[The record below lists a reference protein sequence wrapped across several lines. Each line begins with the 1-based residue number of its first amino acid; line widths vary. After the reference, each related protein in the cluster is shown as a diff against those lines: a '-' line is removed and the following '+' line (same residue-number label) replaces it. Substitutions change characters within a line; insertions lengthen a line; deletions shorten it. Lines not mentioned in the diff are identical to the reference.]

1 MAIESDVANPDSRLA
16 VKFYKRPVK
25 LEDESIAQGR
35 PIFQEYDFI
44 KILVPGDA
52 LTEID
57 TYVTENHKTRFPI
70 QWANYM
76 NRTGSEIGFSGTPIT
91 EWPLISVSQ
100 AEELKGIKFH
110 TVESIAHS
118 SDQQLQRIG
127 MIAGMSPHN
136 FREKAKAFLNLA
148 SESAEVS
155 KREEELT
162 QLREENAKIKAE
174 TDAKIAQLRTENEA
188 IRAENDARFASLLA
202 AVGEKKP
209 KAKKAEA
216 IKATQQEE

>member
-1 MAIESDVANPDSRLA
+1 MAIESDISNPDSRLA

-35 PIFQEYDFI
+35 PIFQEFDFI

-57 TYVTENHKTRFPI
+57 TYVSEGHKTRFPI

-76 NRTGSEIGFSGTPIT
+76 NRQGSEIGFSGTPIT
-91 EWPLISVSQ
+91 EWPQISVSQ

-110 TVESIAHS
+110 TVESIAHA
-118 SDQQLQRIG
+118 SDQQLQKIG

-136 FREKAKAFLNLA
+136 FRERAKTFLNLA
-148 SESAEVS
+148 SESADIS

-174 TDAKIAQLRTENEA
+174 TDAKL
-188 IRAENDARFASLLA
+188 AEMQSQMTALLA
-202 AVGEKKP
+202 AVGTKKP
-209 KAKKAEA
+209 RKTKVEPRA
-216 IKATQQEE
+216 

>member
-1 MAIESDVANPDSRLA
+1 MAIESDLSNPDSRLA
-16 VKFYKRPVK
+16 VKFYKRPVELK
-25 LEDESIAQGR
+25 NESIAQGR
-35 PIFQEYDFI
+35 PIFQEFDFI

-57 TYVTENHKTRFPI
+57 TYVSDAHKTRFPI

-76 NRTGSEIGFSGTPIT
+76 NRQGSEESFSGTPIT
-91 EWPLISVSQ
+91 EWPQVSASQ

-110 TVESIAHS
+110 TVESVAHC

-136 FREKAKAFLNLA
+136 FRERAKTFLNLA
-148 SESAEVS
+148 EESAGIS
-155 KREEELT
+155 KREEEIT
-162 QLREENAKIKAE
+162 QLKEENAKIKAE
-174 TDAKIAQLRTENEA
+174 TEAKLAAMQEQMSA
-188 IRAENDARFASLLA
+188 LLS

-209 KAKKAEA
+209 RKQKVVKEA
-216 IKATQQEE
+216 

>member
-1 MAIESDVANPDSRLA
+1 MAIESDLSNPDSRLA
-16 VKFYKRPVK
+16 VKFYKRPVELK
-25 LEDESIAQGR
+25 NESIAQGR
-35 PIFQEYDFI
+35 PIFQEFDFI

-57 TYVTENHKTRFPI
+57 TYVSDAHKTRFPI

-76 NRTGSEIGFSGTPIT
+76 NRQGSEESFSGTPIT
-91 EWPLISVSQ
+91 EWPQVSASQ

-110 TVESIAHS
+110 TVESVAHC

-136 FREKAKAFLNLA
+136 FRERAKTFLNLA
-148 SESAEVS
+148 EESAGIS
-155 KREEELT
+155 KREEEIT
-162 QLREENAKIKAE
+162 QLKEENAKIKAE
-174 TDAKIAQLRTENEA
+174 TEAKLAAMQEQMSA
-188 IRAENDARFASLLA
+188 LLS

-209 KAKKAEA
+209 RKQRVVKEA
-216 IKATQQEE
+216 

>member
-1 MAIESDVANPDSRLA
+1 MAIESDISNPDSRLA

-25 LEDESIAQGR
+25 LENESIAQGR

-76 NRTGSEIGFSGTPIT
+76 NRQGAEESFSGTPLS
-91 EWPLISVSQ
+91 EWPQISSSQ

-110 TVESIAHS
+110 TVEAIAHA
-118 SDQQLQRIG
+118 SDLQLQKIG
-127 MIAGMSPHN
+127 MISGMSPHN
-136 FREKAKAFLNLA
+136 FRERAKKFLNLA
-148 SESAEVS
+148 AETAEVS
-155 KREEELT
+155 KRDEELA
-162 QLREENAKIKAE
+162 QLREENAKIKLE
-174 TDAKIAQLRTENEA
+174 TEAKLSQMQEQMAA
-188 IRAENDARFASLLA
+188 LLS

-209 KAKKAEA
+209 RKPRVAKEA
-216 IKATQQEE
+216 

>member
-1 MAIESDVANPDSRLA
+1 MAIESDISNPESRLT

-35 PIFQEYDFI
+35 PIFQEFDFI

-57 TYVTENHKTRFPI
+57 TYVTEGHKTRFPI

-76 NRTGSEIGFSGTPIT
+76 NRQGSEISFNGTPLS
-91 EWPLISVSQ
+91 EWPQISVSQ

-110 TVESIAHS
+110 TVEAIAHA
-118 SDQQLQRIG
+118 SDQQLQKIG

-136 FREKAKAFLNLA
+136 FRERAKTFLNLA
-148 SESAEVS
+148 KESADVS
-155 KREEELT
+155 KRDEELA
-162 QLREENAKIKAE
+162 QLREENAKIKSE
-174 TDAKIAQLRTENEA
+174 TEAKLNLMQEQMAA
-188 IRAENDARFASLLA
+188 LLS

-209 KAKKAEA
+209 RKPRVVKEA
-216 IKATQQEE
+216 

>member
-1 MAIESDVANPDSRLA
+1 MAIESDISNPDSRLT

-35 PIFQEYDFI
+35 PIFQEFDFI

-57 TYVTENHKTRFPI
+57 TYVSEGHKSRFPI

-76 NRTGSEIGFSGTPIT
+76 NRQGSELSFNGTPLS
-91 EWPLISVSQ
+91 EWPQISVSQ

-110 TVESIAHS
+110 TVEAIAHA
-118 SDQQLQRIG
+118 SDQQLQKIG

-136 FREKAKAFLNLA
+136 FRERAKTFLNLA
-148 SESAEVS
+148 KESADVS
-155 KREEELT
+155 KRDEELAL
-162 QLREENAKIKAE
+162 LREENAKIKSE
-174 TDAKIAQLRTENEA
+174 TEAKLNLMQEQMAA
-188 IRAENDARFASLLA
+188 LLS

-209 KAKKAEA
+209 RKPRVVKEA
-216 IKATQQEE
+216 

>member
-1 MAIESDVANPDSRLA
+1 MAIESDISNPDSRLA

-25 LEDESIAQGR
+25 LENESIAQGR
-35 PIFQEYDFI
+35 PIFQEFDFI

-57 TYVTENHKTRFPI
+57 TYVTEAHKTRFPI

-76 NRTGSEIGFSGTPIT
+76 NRQGSEESYSGTPLS
-91 EWPLISVSQ
+91 EWPQISASQ

-110 TVESIAHS
+110 TVEAIAHA
-118 SDQQLQRIG
+118 SDLQLQKIG
-127 MIAGMSPHN
+127 MISGMSPHN
-136 FREKAKAFLNLA
+136 FRERAKKFLNLA
-148 SESAEVS
+148 EESAQVS
-155 KREEELT
+155 KRDEELA

-174 TDAKIAQLRTENEA
+174 TEAKLSQMQEQMAA
-188 IRAENDARFASLLA
+188 LLS

-209 KAKKAEA
+209 KTRKTKVVEEA
-216 IKATQQEE
+216 

>member
-1 MAIESDVANPDSRLA
+1 MAIESDISNPDSRLT

-35 PIFQEYDFI
+35 PIFQEFDFI

-57 TYVTENHKTRFPI
+57 TYVTEGHKSRFPI

-76 NRTGSEIGFSGTPIT
+76 NRQGSELSFNGTPLS
-91 EWPLISVSQ
+91 EWPQISVSQ

-110 TVESIAHS
+110 TVEAIAHA
-118 SDQQLQRIG
+118 SDQQLQKIG

-136 FREKAKAFLNLA
+136 FRERAKTFLNLA
-148 SESAEVS
+148 KESADVS
-155 KREEELT
+155 KRDEELA
-162 QLREENAKIKAE
+162 QLREENAKIKSE
-174 TDAKIAQLRTENEA
+174 TEAKLNLMQEQMAA
-188 IRAENDARFASLLA
+188 LLS

-209 KAKKAEA
+209 RKQRVAKEA
-216 IKATQQEE
+216 

>member
-1 MAIESDVANPDSRLA
+1 MAIESDVSNPDSKLA
-16 VKFYKRPVK
+16 VKFYKRPVELK
-25 LEDESIAQGR
+25 NESIAQGR
-35 PIFQEYDFI
+35 PIFQEFDFI

-57 TYVTENHKTRFPI
+57 TYVSDAHKTRFPI

-76 NRTGSEIGFSGTPIT
+76 NRQGSEESYSGTPLS
-91 EWPLISVSQ
+91 EWPQVSASQ

-110 TVESIAHS
+110 TVESVAHC
-118 SDQQLQRIG
+118 SDQQLQKIG

-136 FREKAKAFLNLA
+136 FRERAKTFLNLA
-148 SESAEVS
+148 SETADIS
-155 KREEELT
+155 KREEELA

-174 TDAKIAQLRTENEA
+174 TEAKLSQMQEQMTA
-188 IRAENDARFASLLA
+188 LLS

-209 KAKKAEA
+209 RKQKVVKEA
-216 IKATQQEE
+216 

>member
-1 MAIESDVANPDSRLA
+1 MAIESDISNPDSRLT

-35 PIFQEYDFI
+35 PIFQEFDFI

-57 TYVTENHKTRFPI
+57 TYVTEGHKTRFPI

-76 NRTGSEIGFSGTPIT
+76 NRQGSELSFNGTPLS
-91 EWPLISVSQ
+91 EWPQISVSQ

-110 TVESIAHS
+110 TVEAIAHA
-118 SDQQLQRIG
+118 SDQQLQKIG

-136 FREKAKAFLNLA
+136 FRERAKTFLNLA
-148 SESAEVS
+148 KESADVS
-155 KREEELT
+155 KRDEELA
-162 QLREENAKIKAE
+162 QLREENAKIKSE
-174 TDAKIAQLRTENEA
+174 TEAKLNQMQEQMAA
-188 IRAENDARFASLLA
+188 LLS

-209 KAKKAEA
+209 RKPRVVKEA
-216 IKATQQEE
+216 

>member
-1 MAIESDVANPDSRLA
+1 MAIESDISNPDSRLT

-35 PIFQEYDFI
+35 PIFQEFDFI

-57 TYVTENHKTRFPI
+57 TYVSEGHKTRFPI

-76 NRTGSEIGFSGTPIT
+76 NRQGSELSFNGTPLS
-91 EWPLISVSQ
+91 EWPQISVSQ

-110 TVESIAHS
+110 TVEAIAHA
-118 SDQQLQRIG
+118 SDQQLQKIG

-136 FREKAKAFLNLA
+136 FRERAKTFLNLA
-148 SESAEVS
+148 KESADVS
-155 KREEELT
+155 KRDEELA
-162 QLREENAKIKAE
+162 QLREENAKIKSE
-174 TDAKIAQLRTENEA
+174 TEAKLNLMQEQMAA
-188 IRAENDARFASLLA
+188 LLS

-209 KAKKAEA
+209 RKPRVVKEA
-216 IKATQQEE
+216 

>member
-1 MAIESDVANPDSRLA
+1 MAIESDISNPDSRLA

-35 PIFQEYDFI
+35 PIFQEFDFI

-57 TYVTENHKTRFPI
+57 TYVSEGHKTRFPI

-76 NRTGSEIGFSGTPIT
+76 NRQGSEIGFSGTPIT
-91 EWPLISVSQ
+91 EWPQISVSQ

-110 TVESIAHS
+110 TVESIAHA
-118 SDQQLQRIG
+118 SDQQLQKIG

-136 FREKAKAFLNLA
+136 FRERAKTFLNLA
-148 SESAEVS
+148 SESADIS
-155 KREEELT
+155 KREEEIT
-162 QLREENAKIKAE
+162 QLKEENAKIKAE
-174 TDAKIAQLRTENEA
+174 TDAKL
-188 IRAENDARFASLLA
+188 AEMQSQMTALLA
-202 AVGEKKP
+202 AVGTKKP
-209 KAKKAEA
+209 RKTKVEPRA
-216 IKATQQEE
+216 

>member
-1 MAIESDVANPDSRLA
+1 MAIESDISNPDSRLT

-35 PIFQEYDFI
+35 PIFQEFDFI

-57 TYVTENHKTRFPI
+57 TYVTEGHKSRFPI

-76 NRTGSEIGFSGTPIT
+76 NRQGSELSFNGTPLS
-91 EWPLISVSQ
+91 EWPQISVSQ

-110 TVESIAHS
+110 TVEAIAHA
-118 SDQQLQRIG
+118 SDQQLQKIG

-136 FREKAKAFLNLA
+136 FRERAKTFLNLA
-148 SESAEVS
+148 KESADVS
-155 KREEELT
+155 KRDEELA
-162 QLREENAKIKAE
+162 QLREENAKIKSE
-174 TDAKIAQLRTENEA
+174 TEAKLNLMQEQMAA
-188 IRAENDARFASLLA
+188 LLS

-209 KAKKAEA
+209 RKPRVVKEA
-216 IKATQQEE
+216 

>member
-1 MAIESDVANPDSRLA
+1 MAIESDISNPDSRLT

-35 PIFQEYDFI
+35 PIFQEFDFI

-57 TYVTENHKTRFPI
+57 TYVTEGHKSRFPI

-76 NRTGSEIGFSGTPIT
+76 NRQGSEISFNGTPLS
-91 EWPLISVSQ
+91 EWPQISVSQ

-110 TVESIAHS
+110 TVEAIAHA
-118 SDQQLQRIG
+118 SDQQLQKIG

-136 FREKAKAFLNLA
+136 FRERAKTFLNLA
-148 SESAEVS
+148 KESADVS
-155 KREEELT
+155 KRDEELA
-162 QLREENAKIKAE
+162 QLREENAKIKSE
-174 TDAKIAQLRTENEA
+174 TEAKLNQMQEQMAA
-188 IRAENDARFASLLA
+188 LLS

-209 KAKKAEA
+209 RKPRVVKEA
-216 IKATQQEE
+216 

>member
-1 MAIESDVANPDSRLA
+1 MAIESDISNPDSRLA

-25 LEDESIAQGR
+25 LENESIEQGR
-35 PIFQEYDFI
+35 PIFQEFDFI

-57 TYVTENHKTRFPI
+57 TYVTEAHKSRFPI

-76 NRTGSEIGFSGTPIT
+76 NRQGSTESFSGTPIT
-91 EWPLISVSQ
+91 EWPQVSASQ

-110 TVESIAHS
+110 TVESIAHA
-118 SDQQLQRIG
+118 SDQQLQKIG

-136 FREKAKAFLNLA
+136 FRERAKKFLNLA
-148 SESAEVS
+148 EESAQIS
-155 KREEELT
+155 KRDEELT

-174 TDAKIAQLRTENEA
+174 TDAKL
-188 IRAENDARFASLLA
+188 AEMQSQMTALLA
-202 AVGEKKP
+202 AVGTKKP
-209 KAKKAEA
+209 RKTKVDLEA
-216 IKATQQEE
+216 

>member
-1 MAIESDVANPDSRLA
+1 MAIESDISHPDARLT

-35 PIFQEYDFI
+35 PIFQEFDFI

-57 TYVTENHKTRFPI
+57 TYVSEGHKTRFPI

-76 NRTGSEIGFSGTPIT
+76 NRQGSELSFNGTPLS
-91 EWPLISVSQ
+91 EWPQISVSQ

-110 TVESIAHS
+110 TVEAIAHA
-118 SDQQLQRIG
+118 SDQQLQKIG

-136 FREKAKAFLNLA
+136 FRERAKTFLNLA
-148 SESAEVS
+148 KESADVS
-155 KREEELT
+155 KRDEELA
-162 QLREENAKIKAE
+162 QLREENAKIKSE
-174 TDAKIAQLRTENEA
+174 TEAKLNLMQEQMAA
-188 IRAENDARFASLLA
+188 LLS

-209 KAKKAEA
+209 RKPRVVKEA
-216 IKATQQEE
+216 

>member
-1 MAIESDVANPDSRLA
+1 MAIESDLSNPDSRLA
-16 VKFYKRPVK
+16 VKFYKRPVELK
-25 LEDESIAQGR
+25 NESIAQGR
-35 PIFQEYDFI
+35 PIFQEFDFI

-57 TYVTENHKTRFPI
+57 TYVSDAHKTRFPI

-76 NRTGSEIGFSGTPIT
+76 NRQGSEESYSGTPLS
-91 EWPLISVSQ
+91 EWPQVSASQ

-110 TVESIAHS
+110 TVESVAHC
-118 SDQQLQRIG
+118 SDQQLQKIG

-136 FREKAKAFLNLA
+136 FRERAKTFLNLA
-148 SESAEVS
+148 SETADIS
-155 KREEELT
+155 KREEELA

-174 TDAKIAQLRTENEA
+174 TEAKLTAMQEQMSA
-188 IRAENDARFASLLA
+188 LLS

-209 KAKKAEA
+209 RKQRVVKEA
-216 IKATQQEE
+216 

>member
-1 MAIESDVANPDSRLA
+1 MAIESDISNPDSRLT

-35 PIFQEYDFI
+35 PIFQEFDFI

-57 TYVTENHKTRFPI
+57 TYVSEGHKTRFPI

-76 NRTGSEIGFSGTPIT
+76 NRQGSELSFNGTPLS
-91 EWPLISVSQ
+91 EWPQISVSQ

-110 TVESIAHS
+110 TVEAIAHA
-118 SDQQLQRIG
+118 SDQQLQKIG

-136 FREKAKAFLNLA
+136 FRERAKTFLNLA
-148 SESAEVS
+148 KESADVS
-155 KREEELT
+155 KRDEELA
-162 QLREENAKIKAE
+162 QLREENAKIKSE
-174 TDAKIAQLRTENEA
+174 TEAKLNQMQEQMAA
-188 IRAENDARFASLLA
+188 LLS

-209 KAKKAEA
+209 RKPRVVKEA
-216 IKATQQEE
+216 

>member
-1 MAIESDVANPDSRLA
+1 MAIESDISNPDSRLA

-25 LEDESIAQGR
+25 LENESIEQGR
-35 PIFQEYDFI
+35 PIFQEFDFI

-57 TYVTENHKTRFPI
+57 TYVTEAHKSRFPI

-76 NRTGSEIGFSGTPIT
+76 NRQGSTESFSGTPIT
-91 EWPLISVSQ
+91 EWPQVSASQ

-110 TVESIAHS
+110 TVESIAYA
-118 SDQQLQRIG
+118 SDQQLQKIG

-136 FREKAKAFLNLA
+136 FRERAKKFLNLA
-148 SESAEVS
+148 EESAQIS
-155 KREEELT
+155 KRDEELT

-174 TDAKIAQLRTENEA
+174 TDAKL
-188 IRAENDARFASLLA
+188 AEMQSQMTALLA
-202 AVGEKKP
+202 AVGTKKP
-209 KAKKAEA
+209 RKTKVDLEA
-216 IKATQQEE
+216 